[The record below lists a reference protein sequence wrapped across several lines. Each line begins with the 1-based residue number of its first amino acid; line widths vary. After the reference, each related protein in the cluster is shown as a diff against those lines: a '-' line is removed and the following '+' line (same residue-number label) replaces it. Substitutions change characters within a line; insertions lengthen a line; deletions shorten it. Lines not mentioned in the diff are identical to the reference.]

1 MKRKRLW
8 IWIGYKLIINIYKIE
23 KKNFRLYVGSS
34 NPIVWK
40 IIKGLD
46 FKEIKSKVIPFSVL
60 LIYLK
65 MSLNVLFAGEFL
77 PFLKDLMRKSKSFPN
92 RNKLRHFYFIQK
104 YHLTTSFP

>member
-60 LIYLK
+60 LIYLET
-65 MSLNVLFAGEFL
+65 SLTDSSTQNLWRSTL
-77 PFLKDLMRKSKSFPN
+77 C
-92 RNKLRHFYFIQK
+92 
-104 YHLTTSFP
+104 